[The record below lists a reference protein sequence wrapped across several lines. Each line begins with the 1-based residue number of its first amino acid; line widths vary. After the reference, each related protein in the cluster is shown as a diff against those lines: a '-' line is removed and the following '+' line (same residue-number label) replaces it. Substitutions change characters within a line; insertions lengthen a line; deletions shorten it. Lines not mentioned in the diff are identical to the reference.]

1 MDVIASKTYS
11 LARLHT
17 ETECGQEWKSA
28 LYSFSPSTLRERKK
42 FYDRLIIVNSA
53 QKSIIIL
60 IGSHGQ
66 MVTISAFQTQD
77 ASRGSEFDSR
87 WEQKAPGRFRD
98 HFFCFFALFHCPL
111 ALLHCMRKQK
121 EDLLQIGRPVW

>member
-42 FYDRLIIVNSA
+42 FYDRLIKVNSA
-53 QKSIIIL
+53 RVVNNYTDWLSWSNGHDICL
-60 IGSHGQ
+60 PN
-66 MVTISAFQTQD
+66 T
-77 ASRGSEFDSR
+77 R
-87 WEQKAPGRFRD
+87 
-98 HFFCFFALFHCPL
+98 C
-111 ALLHCMRKQK
+111 
-121 EDLLQIGRPVW
+121 

>member
-53 QKSIIIL
+53 
-60 IGSHGQ
+60 
-66 MVTISAFQTQD
+66 
-77 ASRGSEFDSR
+77 
-87 WEQKAPGRFRD
+87 
-98 HFFCFFALFHCPL
+98 
-111 ALLHCMRKQK
+111 
-121 EDLLQIGRPVW
+121 